1 MKKYWVLILIA
12 GIAII
17 AVSAFEFMKRPGK
30 GDAAPTFVLSSL
42 NGENVSLGDFR
53 GKPVL
58 IHFWATWCGT
68 CQEDFP
74 NFVKFY
80 EQYKSKGLV
89 ILSVSE
95 DGNRADTVVKSFINT
110 MKTDLPVLL
119 DKDGSVANSYYSFG
133 VPEDVLIDKNGIIVS
148 RSEGP
153 INWTS
158 PKFLNKI
165 NSLIGNA
172 VLPAK
177 AGIQ

>member
-30 GDAAPTFVLSSL
+30 GDVAPTFVLPNL
-42 NGENVSLGDFR
+42 HGENISLDEFK

-58 IHFWATWCGT
+58 IHFWATWCGS

-80 EQYKSKGLV
+80 EQYKSKGIV
-89 ILSVSE
+89 IISISE
-95 DGNRADTVVKSFINT
+95 DRNKSDMVVKSFINT

-119 DKDGSVANSYYSFG
+119 DKDESVADSYYSFG

-153 INWTS
+153 VDWMS
-158 PKFLNKI
+158 PKFLSKI
-165 NSLIGNA
+165 NSL
-172 VLPAK
+172 L
-177 AGIQ
+177 